1 MIKFSRFLIEKA
13 KSKTLVLHY
22 GRMNPVTQ
30 GHEENVRNTV
40 AMAHKLGAD
49 HLIVASHSQDKE
61 KNPLSPSQKM
71 THLSRAFPNVNV
83 QVADK
88 SKPTIMHH
96 AESAHKAGYDH
107 LVVTAA
113 GERVPEFT
121 KLLHKYNGQADRTG
135 KVPYNFKSI
144 KVVSTGE
151 RKEGVSGTDMRRH
164 AREGNF
170 EEFRKNL
177 PSKIR
182 SNDSHSEQIYNDTR
196 KGMGLN

>member
-1 MIKFSRFLIEKA
+1 MLKFRNFLKEQ
-13 KSKTLVLHY
+13 KSDTLVLHY

-40 AMAHKLGAD
+40 AMAHKLRAD
-49 HLIVASHSQDKE
+49 HLVVASHSQDSD

-71 THLSRAFPNVNV
+71 KHLTRAFPKVNV
-83 QVADK
+83 QVSTKD
-88 SKPTIMHH
+88 KPTIMHQ
-96 AESAHKAGYDH
+96 AEAAHKAGYEH
-107 LVVTAA
+107 LVVTAGA
-113 GERVPEFT
+113 DRIPDYT
-121 KLLHKYNGQADRTG
+121 KLLHKYNGQADRSG

-151 RKEGVSGTDMRRH
+151 RKEGISGSDMRKH
-164 AREGNF
+164 ARNSNF
-170 EEFRKNL
+170 DEFRKNL

-182 SNDSHSEQIYNDTR
+182 SSDSHSQEIYNDTR

>member
-1 MIKFSRFLIEKA
+1 MIRFSKFLIEKT

-61 KNPLSPSQKM
+61 KNPLSPAQKM
-71 THLSRAFPNVNV
+71 THLTRAFPNVNV

-96 AESAHKAGYDH
+96 AEAAHKAGYEH
-107 LVVTAA
+107 LVVTA
-113 GERVPEFT
+113 GEDRIPEYS
-121 KLLHKYNGQADRTG
+121 KLLHKYNGQADRSG
-135 KVPYNFKSI
+135 KVLYNFKSI

-151 RKEGVSGTDMRRH
+151 RKEGISGSDMRKH
-164 AREGNF
+164 ARNGNF

-182 SNDSHSEQIYNDTR
+182 ANDSHSEQIYNDTR
-196 KGMGLN
+196 KGMGLS